1 MIKQKPTIQFILF
14 LMLVLS
20 PYLKTEAQQWSAVP
34 LVTKSMKDLGLLGGE
49 GCQVVQAIECDH
61 TDGSFLLMGTDVGGI
76 YRSID
81 GGKIWAPC
89 NIGYSPRGNTGFAID
104 PNNNHRALAVGA
116 NSAKNQSHGLY
127 LTTDQ
132 GASWKQVKADGNYDV
147 YVGMMDK
154 VDFVKGSFDAA
165 LGYSKTA
172 YWSNPA
178 GGIYQS
184 TDGGSNWVMVN
195 SAYGKSILKV
205 HPEKGDVYIA
215 NSTGFYKSTDGGV
228 SFIQKLTDI
237 ITDMDVVNS
246 AADKVFVTTVS
257 KLMVSADGGETFT
270 PVVSATYP
278 TKVASLN
285 VSPANVN
292 YMAVCNKVNDW
303 GGPIYTSNNG
313 GQTWTVAQR
322 SNTNSFMPYNDR
334 MQKFAWHPTNQNKFW
349 TMGGD
354 WISSSKNGGKT
365 IEWDANGYNGI
376 LVGGFFNFNLADP
389 NLLFVASQDY
399 NGAFTK
405 DNGQTWKYCNAANLG
420 WGGFTYG
427 AYAASVNVLVTQN
440 SPGWG
445 QDGKLSISKNG
456 AASFVNT
463 AMICTGL
470 DVGCGDPKDPNVIYF
485 SNYYS
490 KDLGTTWN
498 VMNGCKGALIAN
510 LSGDQE
516 VYGADGYNVV
526 KSNDKGTTWPI
537 VITMPNI
544 VSDVAVDHSQNRLY
558 IVISGDRL
566 FQYDSNGLKELTS
579 LIPKDQYNNV
589 AIGTVAVDPQDPKV
603 VYCAG
608 AKNLYKS
615 DASVKRSIDA
625 GKTWQIITPN
635 NRTNNGIELGDG
647 ANEVFAIRVNPLTRE
662 LWAAG
667 SCYGIWKEAGVK
679 SLSVTLTD
687 PLKNGLFISGTD
699 LIIKAQVTQ
708 KEVAISKVEFYNDKV
723 KLGESVAA
731 PYQYN
736 FQNIPLGVF
745 KLYAKVTDALGD
757 TAVSVVVPVSV
768 VTSIAPEV
776 VINSPENNSLFSGA
790 SNILIIA
797 NASDQDGTVAK
808 VEFYNGSTKL
818 GETSSSPFNFEWK
831 NVAVGDYV
839 LTAKAFD
846 NEGLTTMSLP
856 VSITVSGQDGQ
867 LNYLENFDDGLAQ
880 NWKNNSGSWIVE
892 TKQMHHTSTDGIDI
906 SVYEGTTFFNFTYT
920 AKLKPDW
927 ANFYGMVFNYVD
939 GNNYYRLELR
949 SNPQMAYLFEVKNGA
964 DRKLAEAS
972 FTGGGQGVYSTIK
985 VTNNSKTTSV
995 EINSKVIFNNI
1006 ATTAF
1011 RYGKIGLYAWYQP
1024 VWYDDIEVVAESKG
1038 FPVGINTI
1046 EANGNNLVCFPNPL
1060 TGGTLTIQLAKVE
1073 KNIRLQ
1079 ILSLTGQIVESTQKS
1094 EVSTFSVPANV
1105 FPNNGMYIIQ
1115 LISDENFLRSKI
1127 LFSGN

>member
-1 MIKQKPTIQFILF
+1 MLLT
-14 LMLVLS
+14 LVLS
-20 PYLKTEAQQWSAVP
+20 FFSKTEAQQWQAVP
-34 LVTKSMKDLGLLGGE
+34 LVTQTMKDLGLMGGE
-49 GCQVVQAIECDH
+49 GCQVIQAIECDH
-61 TDGSFLLMGTDVGGI
+61 TDGSFMLMGTDVGGI
-76 YRSID
+76 YRSTD
-81 GGKIWAPC
+81 GGKIWKPC
-89 NIGYSPRGNTGFAID
+89 NIGYNARGNTGFAID
-104 PNNNHRALAVGA
+104 PNNNHRALAVAA

-154 VDFVKGSFDAA
+154 VDFVKGSFDEA

-184 TDGGSNWVMVN
+184 MDGGLSWTKVN
-195 SAYGKSILKV
+195 SNYGKCILKV
-205 HPEKGDVYIA
+205 HPEKGDVYVA

-228 SFIQKLTDI
+228 TFIQKLTDMV
-237 ITDMDVVNS
+237 TDMDVVITS
-246 AADKVFVTTVS
+246 PDKVFVTSAS
-257 KLMVSADGGETFT
+257 KLLVSDDGGETFT
-270 PVVSATYP
+270 PIVSASYP
-278 TKVASLN
+278 TKVATLN
-285 VSPANVN
+285 VSPADVN

-303 GGPIYTSNNG
+303 GGPIYTSTNG
-313 GQTWTVAQR
+313 GQTWAVAQR
-322 SNTNSFMPYNDR
+322 SNTNAFMPYNDR
-334 MQKFAWHPTNQNKFW
+334 LQKFAWHPTDKNHVW
-349 TMGGD
+349 ALGGD
-354 WISSSKNGGKT
+354 WISSSINGGKNFS
-365 IEWDANGYNGI
+365 WDANGNTGI
-376 LVGGFFNFNLADP
+376 LVGGFFNFNIAEP
-389 NLLFVASQDY
+389 NLLFIASQDY

-427 AYAASVNVLVTQN
+427 AYAASADVLVTQK

-445 QDGKLSISKNG
+445 QDGQLTISKNG
-456 AASFVNT
+456 GASFVNT

-498 VMNGCKGALIAN
+498 VMDGCKGVLIAN
-510 LSGDQE
+510 LSGDHE

-526 KSNDKGTTWPI
+526 KSNDKGDTWPI
-537 VITMPNI
+537 VVTMPNI
-544 VSDVAVDHSQNRLY
+544 VSDVAIDHSQNRLY

-608 AKNLYKS
+608 AKNVYKS
-615 DASVKRSIDA
+615 DASVKRSIDS

-647 ANEVFAIRVNPLTRE
+647 ANEVFAIRVNPLTRA

-679 SLSVTLTD
+679 SLSVTMTE
-687 PLKNGLFISGTD
+687 PTKNGLYISGID
-699 LIIKAQVTQ
+699 LMLKAQVTRLE
-708 KEVAISKVEFYNDKV
+708 EVVTKVEFFNDKV

-736 FQNIPLGVF
+736 WQNIPLGEF
-745 KLYAKVTDALGD
+745 KLHAKVTDALGD
-757 TAVSVVVPVSV
+757 TAVSVEVPVSIV
-768 VTSIAPEV
+768 ISIPPEV
-776 VINSPENNSLFSGA
+776 LIISPENNSLFAGA
-790 SNILIIA
+790 SNIMIMA
-797 NASDQDGTVAK
+797 NASDRDGTISK
-808 VEFYNGSTKL
+808 VEFYNGTTKL
-818 GETSSSPFNFEWK
+818 GETTVAPFSFEWK
-831 NVAVGDYV
+831 NVSVGDYI

-846 NEGLTTMSLP
+846 NEGLTTISLP
-856 VSITVSGQDGQ
+856 VPITVSGQDGQ

-892 TKQMHHTSTDGIDI
+892 TKQLHHTSSDGIDI
-906 SVYEGTTFFNFTYT
+906 TVYEGTTFFNFTYT
-920 AKLKPDW
+920 SRLKPDW
-927 ANFYGMVFNYVD
+927 ANYYGMVFNYVD
-939 GNNYYRLELR
+939 GSNYYRLELH

-985 VTNNSKTTSV
+985 ITNNSKTTSV
-995 EINSKVIFNNI
+995 EINNKVIFNNI

-1011 RYGKIGLYAWYQP
+1011 RYGKIGFYAWYQP

-1038 FPVGINTI
+1038 FPVGIKTF
-1046 EANGNNLVCFPNPL
+1046 EANENNLVCFPNPL
-1060 TGGTLTIQLAKVE
+1060 AGGTLTIQLARIE
-1073 KNIRLQ
+1073 KNILLQ
-1079 ILSLTGQIVESTQKS
+1079 IFRLTGQIVWSDQKE
-1094 EVSTFSVPANV
+1094 EVSTFSVPANA
-1105 FPNNGMYIIQ
+1105 FPNNGMYIIKVS
-1115 LISDENFLRSKI
+1115 SDDNVYQSKI
-1127 LFSGN
+1127 LYSGNQ